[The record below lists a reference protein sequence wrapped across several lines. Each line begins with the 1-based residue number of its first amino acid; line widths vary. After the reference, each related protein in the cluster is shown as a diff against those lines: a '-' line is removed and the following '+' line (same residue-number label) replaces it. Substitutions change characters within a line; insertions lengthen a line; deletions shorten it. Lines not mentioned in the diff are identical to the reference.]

1 MLIKQQGP
9 GFAEFI
15 VLMALLTSLAAM
27 SIDAMLPALSM
38 IADDLGAENNEQQ
51 YVVSAFLLS
60 FGIAQMFFGP
70 LSDSLGRK
78 PVIYLGIGVF
88 VMGSIICIFASDFSD
103 ILIGRALQGFG
114 AGGPRVTIIALVRD
128 KFKGND
134 MARVMSLV
142 MMVFIMAPI
151 LAPTIGQVILLF
163 AEWQWIFVF
172 LIALAVS
179 AVIWLALRQ
188 PETLSIENRRPFSVP
203 QIALAVV
210 EIFRIRVSIGYTL
223 MSGLMFSAFV
233 GYLSSAQQVF
243 EITYELGDLFPLYFA
258 ILASGLGLASYS
270 NSRLVYKF
278 GMRRLCRTAAVFSS
292 CLSVVFVGV
301 VYGMNGIPPLSL
313 FMAFM
318 LPAFFCFGILFGN
331 CVALAMEPL
340 GHIAGV
346 GASVVGSIS
355 SLVSV
360 PLGALI
366 GQQFNGTVFP
376 LVCGFAIFSV
386 ITLGLMYWVE
396 YGKKEC

>member
-1 MLIKQQGP
+1 
-9 GFAEFI
+9 
-15 VLMALLTSLAAM
+15 MALMTSLAAM

-78 PVIYLGIGVF
+78 PIIYVGIGVY
-88 VMGSIICIFASDFSD
+88 VLGSIICIFASDFSD

-128 KFKGND
+128 KYKGND

-163 AEWQWIFVF
+163 AEWQWLFVF
-172 LIALAVS
+172 LIVLAVS
-179 AVIWLALRQ
+179 SVIWLAFRQ
-188 PETLSIENRRPFSVP
+188 PETLSEDNRRPFSVLR
-203 QIALAVV
+203 IGMTVL
-210 EIFRIRVSIGYTL
+210 EILRIRESIGYTL

-243 EITYELGDLFPLYFA
+243 QITYKLGDLFPLYFA
-258 ILASGLGLASYS
+258 ALASGLGLASYL
-270 NSRLVYKF
+270 NSKLVHKF
-278 GMRRLCRTAAVFSS
+278 GMRRLCRAASILIC
-292 CLSVVFVGV
+292 CLTVVFVGV
-301 VYGMNGIPPLSL
+301 VYEMNGIPPLFL

-318 LPAFFCFGILFGN
+318 MPAFFCFGILYGN
-331 CVALAMEPL
+331 FVALAMEPL

-355 SLVSV
+355 SLISV

-366 GQQFNGTVFP
+366 GQQFNGTVLP
-376 LVCGFAIFSV
+376 LVIGFSV
-386 ITLGLMYWVE
+386 FSVTTFGLMCWVE
-396 YGKKEC
+396 YGRKEL

>member
-1 MLIKQQGP
+1 MKIKHQGL
-9 GFAEFI
+9 GFTEFI
-15 VLMALLTSLAAM
+15 VLMALMTSLAAM

-78 PVIYLGIGVF
+78 PIIYVGIGVY
-88 VMGSIICIFASDFSD
+88 VLGSIICIFASDFSD

-128 KFKGND
+128 KYKGND

-172 LIALAVS
+172 LIVLALS
-179 AVIWLALRQ
+179 SVIWLAFRQ
-188 PETLSIENRRPFSVP
+188 PETLSEDNRRPFSVLR
-203 QIALAVV
+203 IGMTVL
-210 EIFRIRVSIGYTL
+210 EILRIRESIGYTL

-243 EITYELGDLFPLYFA
+243 QITYKLGDLFPLYFA
-258 ILASGLGLASYS
+258 ALASGLGLASYL
-270 NSRLVYKF
+270 NSKLVHEF
-278 GMRRLCRTAAVFSS
+278 GMRRLWGSASILICWLT
-292 CLSVVFVGV
+292 VVFVGV
-301 VYGMNGIPPLSL
+301 VYEMNGIPP
-313 FMAFM
+313 
-318 LPAFFCFGILFGN
+318 FF
-331 CVALAMEPL
+331 
-340 GHIAGV
+340 
-346 GASVVGSIS
+346 
-355 SLVSV
+355 
-360 PLGALI
+360 
-366 GQQFNGTVFP
+366 
-376 LVCGFAIFSV
+376 
-386 ITLGLMYWVE
+386 
-396 YGKKEC
+396 

>member
-1 MLIKQQGP
+1 
-9 GFAEFI
+9 
-15 VLMALLTSLAAM
+15 MALMTSLAAM

-78 PVIYLGIGVF
+78 PIIYVGIGVY
-88 VMGSIICIFASDFSD
+88 VLGSIICIFASDFSD

-128 KFKGND
+128 KYKGND

-172 LIALAVS
+172 LIVLALS
-179 AVIWLALRQ
+179 SVIWLAFRQ
-188 PETLSIENRRPFSVP
+188 PETLSEDNRRPFSVLR
-203 QIALAVV
+203 IGMTVL
-210 EIFRIRVSIGYTL
+210 EILRIRESIGYTL

-243 EITYELGDLFPLYFA
+243 QITYKLGDLFPLYFA
-258 ILASGLGLASYS
+258 ALASGLGLASYL
-270 NSRLVYKF
+270 NSKLVHKF
-278 GMRRLCRTAAVFSS
+278 GMRRLCRAASILIC
-292 CLSVVFVGV
+292 CLTVVFVGV
-301 VYGMNGIPPLSL
+301 VYEMNGIPPLFL

-318 LPAFFCFGILFGN
+318 MPAFFCFGILYGN
-331 CVALAMEPL
+331 FVALAMEPL

-355 SLVSV
+355 SLISV

-366 GQQFNGTVFP
+366 GQQFNGTVLP
-376 LVCGFAIFSV
+376 LVIGFSV
-386 ITLGLMYWVE
+386 FSVTTFGLMCWVE
-396 YGKKEC
+396 NGKKEL

>member
-1 MLIKQQGP
+1 
-9 GFAEFI
+9 
-15 VLMALLTSLAAM
+15 MALMTSLAAM

-78 PVIYLGIGVF
+78 PIIYVGIGVY
-88 VMGSIICIFASDFSD
+88 VLGSIICIFASDFSD

-128 KFKGND
+128 KYKGND

-172 LIALAVS
+172 LIVLALS
-179 AVIWLALRQ
+179 SVIWLAFRQ
-188 PETLSIENRRPFSVP
+188 PETLSEDNRRPFSVLR
-203 QIALAVV
+203 IAMTVL
-210 EIFRIRVSIGYTL
+210 EILRIRESIGYTL

-243 EITYELGDLFPLYFA
+243 QITYKLGDLFPLYFA
-258 ILASGLGLASYS
+258 ALASGLGLASYL
-270 NSRLVYKF
+270 NSKLVHKF
-278 GMRRLCRTAAVFSS
+278 GMRRLCRAASILIC
-292 CLSVVFVGV
+292 CLTVVFVGV
-301 VYGMNGIPPLSL
+301 VYEMNGIPPLFL

-318 LPAFFCFGILFGN
+318 MPAFFCFGILYGN
-331 CVALAMEPL
+331 FVALAMEPL

-355 SLVSV
+355 SLISV

-366 GQQFNGTVFP
+366 GQQFNGTVLP
-376 LVCGFAIFSV
+376 LVIGFSV
-386 ITLGLMYWVE
+386 FSVTTFGLMCWVE
-396 YGKKEC
+396 NGKKEL

>member
-1 MLIKQQGP
+1 
-9 GFAEFI
+9 
-15 VLMALLTSLAAM
+15 MALMTSLAAM

-78 PVIYLGIGVF
+78 PIIYVGIGVY
-88 VMGSIICIFASDFSD
+88 VLGSIICIFASDFSD

-128 KFKGND
+128 KYKGND

-172 LIALAVS
+172 LIVLAVS
-179 AVIWLALRQ
+179 SVIWLAFRQ
-188 PETLSIENRRPFSVP
+188 PETLSEDNRRPFSVLR
-203 QIALAVV
+203 IAMTVL
-210 EIFRIRVSIGYTL
+210 EILRIRESIGYTL

-243 EITYELGDLFPLYFA
+243 QITYKLGDLFPLYFA
-258 ILASGLGLASYS
+258 ALASGLGLASYL
-270 NSRLVYKF
+270 NSKLVHKF
-278 GMRRLCRTAAVFSS
+278 GMRRLCRAASILIC
-292 CLSVVFVGV
+292 CLTVVFVGV
-301 VYGMNGIPPLSL
+301 VYEMNGIPPLFL

-318 LPAFFCFGILFGN
+318 MPAFFCFGILYGN
-331 CVALAMEPL
+331 FVALAMEPL

-355 SLVSV
+355 SLISV

-366 GQQFNGTVFP
+366 GQQFNGTVLP
-376 LVCGFAIFSV
+376 LVIGFSV
-386 ITLGLMYWVE
+386 FSVTTFGLMCWVE
-396 YGKKEC
+396 NGKKEL